1 MEQDVFEKLIK
12 QKEFEW
18 DTIRYKQNKNLS
30 TKEGHAKKHLIEKKM
45 NSKNGKNI
53 MELIFHNHFNY

>member
-30 TKEGHAKKHLIEKKM
+30 TKEGHAKKHLIEKKDEQQ
-45 NSKNGKNI
+45 KWKKYHGINI
-53 MELIFHNHFNY
+53 